1 MLTHPPFAYT
11 PSESERESASN
22 SYLMSLIAIMAG
34 IPLPVMNLLA
44 TGIFYL
50 GNRKSGYFTRWHCT
64 QAMLSQI
71 TMFVVN
77 ITSVSWVLAILF
89 GPANFSN
96 AFVAWL
102 IVALL
107 VNLTEFALTIYTAI
121 VTRKGV
127 HVSWW
132 FWGTLTDLVCKPL
145 ADKTARTPADLS
157 PTRADS
163 ARAATINTSGK
174 QDQGSSSPTSSTT
187 SSPQGP
193 TTRSSSTTSSPQD
206 PSTPRNPS
214 TRSFTHHDP
223 NNPQDPSTP
232 PKHD

>member
-1 MLTHPPFAYT
+1 MITHSLFAYN

-77 ITSVSWVLAILF
+77 LTTVSWALAILF
-89 GPANFSN
+89 GPATFSN

-102 IVALL
+102 VVALL
-107 VNLTEFALTIYTAI
+107 VNLTEFVLTIYTAI

-132 FWGTLTDLVCKPL
+132 FWGTLTDQICKPSAEASAL
-145 ADKTARTPADLS
+145 THDALS
-157 PTRADS
+157 AGLSQAPQAPPPGTTGAV
-163 ARAATINTSGK
+163 A
-174 QDQGSSSPTSSTT
+174 SP
-187 SSPQGP
+187 
-193 TTRSSSTTSSPQD
+193 
-206 PSTPRNPS
+206 PSTQR
-214 TRSFTHHDP
+214 P
-223 NNPQDPSTP
+223 NLPD
-232 PKHD
+232 HG